1 MYMNRT
7 TTLGAAKWA
16 DMEDIA
22 HRYAYNPETDIF
34 LGRNPYDFSQ
44 PLGVSDDRHI
54 FVCAGTRGGKG
65 RSLVIP
71 NLLNWRGSIVAPDPK
86 GENASVCAVR
96 RAQLGQKTYVLDPY
110 RASKVPEELRG
121 SCNILDVLDPES
133 GSLLNDCASL
143 AEAMRISKG
152 EGESEQW
159 SRDAAEITNLIIA
172 HVVTSD
178 QLENINPAEPVSR
191 DLVLVRHLILSGLTA
206 VNEAI
211 EAHNAK
217 EISAARH
224 ENRKAQILERVD
236 PFEELLVSMTK
247 SHAIRGKLA
256 ARAQSLLDIM
266 RQNVRQYG
274 SLLKNARDELAFM
287 DDFAMEEQLSARPE
301 SGRSFKLS
309 DLPNDPDGV
318 SVFLCLPDNPTHPA
332 IRWQNVFITL
342 LLQEMRKE
350 QGLPANGKPVLVMLD
365 EFASMGKLDVI
376 EHGINTVAGAGVK
389 LFIVVT
395 NLATLK
401 KIYKEEG
408 MEAIISGCGVQMW
421 FETAYSNT
429 TGKYIETSFGET
441 EVVIVQKGRNESV
454 AEGETEGVS
463 TSESEGY
470 SDTFTESEAE
480 AIGVT
485 ESSTSSTSH
494 NQSLSVT
501 DTSSWNEGESV
512 SKSNSRGSQ
521 SGWSFNKS
529 LTRGG
534 SSNYSE
540 NHEPGSLFGS
550 ALKSTNSGRGLNRS
564 RTDGTSQ
571 SGGVNHNVT
580 FGQTTSTGKGG
591 SQATGS
597 TSGTTTGT
605 SDSSGKS
612 KTKTLSEA
620 YARGMTYT
628 SSQTRSSSK
637 TTTRSKG
644 FSETETFHKRP
655 LITIPEQNIW
665 LASVGV
671 QDDPAYPG
679 FALVRISGEDPFLS
693 RKCYYDQDWL
703 FDGIFT
709 PHYAYKY
716 IPKAHQRLVGG
727 EYTPEHFVPVRVPT
741 ALIGYEAPI
750 EFILERSTDEWFE
763 ADETIFSWIA
773 PAYSHNRHILDNLHS
788 SFPPYIPGRVHE
800 EPKPDIELFVGRP
813 LLGKMEIKSPLSGK
827 VVDYA
832 LIDALQEDGDIVL
845 LRFERPFNAEYRAR
859 FETVIFEEILNY
871 YRARDVLENSLN
883 SHIID
888 LNSMYFRD
896 SIKQQSERD
905 RLQQRQIAFD
915 RAETERR
922 ERERQESLERTRREN
937 QRTREIRRLELL
949 IDSTSNKIIDKGVFI
964 FLAIPIFY
972 WPVFFLLFL
981 NPLLAVVYAAVIIFV
996 LNSIYRYYYEIEL
1009 RDNLKK
1015 QLEQHKPPEKSPK
1028 QSQISQNEIRSDRRT
1043 FEDWL
1048 EDLPLLPRK
1057 LGKIALEIVYIVIGL
1072 GFIISIL
1079 AAIFLISKYFRS

>member
-7 TTLGAAKWA
+7 ATLGAAKWA

-22 HRYAYNPETDIF
+22 HRYTYNPETDIF

-54 FVCAGTRGGKG
+54 FLCAGTRGGKG
-65 RSLVIP
+65 RSLIIP

-110 RASKVPEELRG
+110 RVSKVPEELRG

-133 GSLLNDCASL
+133 GSLLNDCVSL

-159 SRDAAEITNLIIA
+159 SRDAAEITSLIIA

-178 QLENINPAEPVSR
+178 QFENINPAVPVSR

-211 EAHNAK
+211 EAHNAR
-217 EISAARH
+217 EISAAKD
-224 ENRKAQILERVD
+224 ENRKAQILERAD

-301 SGRSFKLS
+301 SGRSFRLS
-309 DLPNDPDGV
+309 DLQNDPDGV
-318 SVFLCLPDNPTHPA
+318 SVFLCLPDDPKHPA
-332 IRWQNVFITL
+332 IRWQNVFVTL
-342 LLQEMRKE
+342 LLKEMRKE
-350 QGLPANGKPVLVMLD
+350 QGLPATGKRVLVMLD

-376 EHGINTVAGAGVK
+376 ENGINTVAGAGVK

-395 NLATLK
+395 NLPTLK
-401 KIYKEEG
+401 RIYKEEG

-421 FETAYSNT
+421 FQIDDNT
-429 TGKYIETSFGET
+429 TAKYIETNFGET
-441 EVVIVQKGRNESV
+441 EVIIVQKGRNESI

-470 SDTFTESEAE
+470 SDTYTESEAE

-512 SKSNSRGSQ
+512 SKSNSRGTQ

-597 TSGTTTGT
+597 TSGWTTGT

-620 YARGMTYT
+620 YARGMNYT
-628 SSQTRSSSK
+628 RSQTSSSSK

-727 EYTPEHFVPVRVPT
+727 EYTPEHFVPVRVPA
-741 ALIGYEAPI
+741 ALIGYEVPI
-750 EFILERSTDEWFE
+750 EIFLERSTDEWFE
-763 ADETIFSWIA
+763 RDEVFLSLDVPTYTGNRERLDFQAQGGAATIFSEFSNMRSNGRGGWEYVLHQEKHVTSAYFYPEMTRLEIQA
-773 PAYSHNRHILDNLHS
+773 PVA
-788 SFPPYIPGRVHE
+788 
-800 EPKPDIELFVGRP
+800 
-813 LLGKMEIKSPLSGK
+813 GK

-832 LIDALQEDGDIVL
+832 LTDALQESGDIVL
-845 LRFERPFNAEYRAR
+845 LRFEAPFDEQARAAFENHIFRINEVLAYVQAVQSLVPRINAAIDEVNAR
-859 FETVIFEEILNY
+859 YLQHF
-871 YRARDVLENSLN
+871 
-883 SHIID
+883 
-888 LNSMYFRD
+888 
-896 SIKQQSERD
+896 QQQKYAIERE
-905 RLQQRQIAFD
+905 
-915 RAETERR
+915 RAEKERR
-922 ERERQESLERTRREN
+922 EWEKLEREFGVDEK
-937 QRTREIRRLELL
+937 EIRVQPAIKEETVPSFENDFSINDWYAFAFYSFAWFLL
-949 IDSTSNKIIDKGVFI
+949 LVLSRPLTLFYDITPIGLILGPINILIYGIYCSSISEVRAWGSMLFVCTLASITLALMLTPFI
-964 FLAIPIFY
+964 HLSFGIAGPLFPIF
-972 WPVFFLLFL
+972 
-981 NPLLAVVYAAVIIFV
+981 
-996 LNSIYRYYYEIEL
+996 
-1009 RDNLKK
+1009 
-1015 QLEQHKPPEKSPK
+1015 
-1028 QSQISQNEIRSDRRT
+1028 
-1043 FEDWL
+1043 
-1048 EDLPLLPRK
+1048 
-1057 LGKIALEIVYIVIGL
+1057 
-1072 GFIISIL
+1072 
-1079 AAIFLISKYFRS
+1079 